1 MRRAAMVI
9 GYLGSLVFGLAF
21 AWSWLSPTTLE
32 TGARDL
38 LRSEVTGRVEA
49 RLDMLADSRAA
60 RWASRAGLTTPD
72 DLRDRVEQVLPAALD
87 GLFARMADRE
97 CSCRAAPARE
107 PALADWRSI
116 DMATLRTNLA
126 ELARGHYLA
135 AASALLREFRIFT
148 GTNALV
154 LLALGVAASMRRH
167 PPRVLLLPA
176 SVLVVAAVGVAIVY
190 LFGQD
195 WLRTIVFGQY
205 VGLGYVAWLGIA
217 FAFLAD
223 VMLNEARVT
232 RHVSGSIGIDV
243 GSCVC

>member
-1 MRRAAMVI
+1 MRLASMI
-9 GYLGSLVFGLAF
+9 LGYLGSLIFGLAF

-32 TGARDL
+32 AGARDL
-38 LRSEVTGRVEA
+38 LRSEVTRRVEA
-49 RLDMLADSRAA
+49 RLDTLAESRAA
-60 RWASRAGLTTPD
+60 RWASRAGLAAPD
-72 DLRDRVEQVLPAALD
+72 DLRDRVGQALPAALD
-87 GLFARMADRE
+87 GVFARMADRD
-97 CSCRAAPARE
+97 CTCRGTPARE
-107 PALADWRSI
+107 PSLADWRSI
-116 DMATLRTNLA
+116 DAATLRTHLA
-126 ELARGHYLA
+126 ELARGQYLA
-135 AASALLREFRIFT
+135 AASALLREFRIFM

-154 LLALGVAASMRRH
+154 LLAFGVAASMRRH

-176 SVLVVAAVGVAIVY
+176 GVLVVAAVGVAIVY